1 MEMQGP
7 DACDTARSQTTPT
20 PPKSRIVAGERSSGA
35 SRAERAEQ
43 AFERA
48 GVVVKD
54 AVDKTREA
62 VDKTR
67 EKVAEYREK
76 GFEQVSQDVAD
87 YTRSQPVPA
96 LLMAAGSGLALCVPL

>member
-1 MEMQGP
+1 MEMQRP
-7 DACDTARSQTTPT
+7 EASDTAGSQKTPT

-35 SRAERAEQ
+35 GAEK

-54 AVDKTREA
+54 A

-76 GFEQVSQDVAD
+76 GFEQISQDVAE

-96 LLMAAGSGLALCVPL
+96 LLMDAGLGFALVR

>member
-35 SRAERAEQ
+35 GAEQ

-54 AVDKTREA
+54 AVDKTRE
-62 VDKTR
+62 
-67 EKVAEYREK
+67 KVAEYREK
-76 GFEQVSQDVAD
+76 GFEQISQDVAE

-96 LLMAAGSGLALCVPL
+96 LLMAAGVGLALGMLLRLGRR